1 MRGPKPQLIE
11 LTEKQQEIL
20 EHIERERTQ
29 PHGLVTRAQIVL
41 AAAAG
46 QNNQQIADQLQI
58 RRGTVRQWRKR
69 WRQSANALALIPEG
83 DLREQIAATL
93 ADAPRSGAPAT
104 FTAEQLCQVVA
115 VACEKP
121 EASGRPVTHWTP
133 TELAAEVI
141 QRGIVPQISPR
152 SVGRFLK

>member
-1 MRGPKPQLIE
+1 M
-11 LTEKQQEIL
+11 
-20 EHIERERTQ
+20 EHIGRERTQ

-58 RRGTVRQWRKR
+58 RRGTVRQWRRR
-69 WRQSANALALIPEG
+69 WRTAANALALIPEG
-83 DLREQIAATL
+83 DLREQIVATL

-141 QRGIVPQISPR
+141 QRGIVSQISPR